1 MLLFTNIYSLQDQ
14 QVNMILALDTYYQND
29 KAKTVCIRF
38 ANWTDEQPAE
48 VVTEELD
55 GIEEYQPGSFY
66 KRELPCILS
75 ILKKTSLQTIDAI
88 IIDGYVLLD
97 DSGKHGLGGYL
108 YEALERKIPVIG
120 VAKTNFAH
128 NTLHKGEVYRGDSQR
143 PLYIT
148 TLGIPLETA
157 CNYIRSMHGAYRIPT
172 LLKTLDTLT
181 RQ

>member
-1 MLLFTNIYSLQDQ
+1 
-14 QVNMILALDTYYQND
+14 MILALDTYYQND

-38 ANWTDEQPAE
+38 HHWTDDQPAD
-48 VVTEELD
+48 VLTEELD
-55 GIEEYQPGSFY
+55 SVEEYQPGAFY

-75 ILKKTSLQTIDAI
+75 ILKKTDVQDTEAI
-88 IIDGYVLLD
+88 FIDGYVLLD
-97 DSGKHGLGGYL
+97 DTGKHGLGGYL
-108 YEALERKIPVIG
+108 YEALNRKIPVIG
-120 VAKTNFAH
+120 VAKTNFAN
-128 NTLHKGEVYRGDSQR
+128 NTLHKKEVYRGDSQR

-148 TLGIPLETA
+148 TLGITPDTA

>member
-1 MLLFTNIYSLQDQ
+1 
-14 QVNMILALDTYYQND
+14 MILALDTYYQND

-38 ANWTDEQPAE
+38 VNWTDEQPAE

-55 GIEEYQPGSFY
+55 GIEAYQPGSFY
-66 KRELPCILS
+66 KRELPCIVS
-75 ILKKTSLQTIDAI
+75 ILKKISLQTIDII

-120 VAKTNFAH
+120 VAKTNFAN
-128 NTLHKGEVYRGDSQR
+128 NTLHKGEVYRGDSKR

-148 TLGIPLETA
+148 TLGIPLDTA
-157 CNYIRSMHGAYRIPT
+157 RNYIRSMQGAYRIPT
-172 LLKTLDTLT
+172 LLKTLDALT

>member
-1 MLLFTNIYSLQDQ
+1 
-14 QVNMILALDTYYQND
+14 MILALDTYYQND

-38 ANWTDEQPAE
+38 HHWTDDQPAD
-48 VVTEELD
+48 VLTEELD
-55 GIEEYQPGSFY
+55 SVEEYQPGAFY

-75 ILKKTSLQTIDAI
+75 ILKKTDVQDTEAI

-97 DSGKHGLGGYL
+97 DTGKHGLGGYL
-108 YEALERKIPVIG
+108 YEALNRKIPVIG
-120 VAKTNFAH
+120 VAKTNFAN
-128 NTLHKGEVYRGDSQR
+128 NTLHKKEVYRGDSQR

-148 TLGIPLETA
+148 TLGIPPDTA

>member
-1 MLLFTNIYSLQDQ
+1 
-14 QVNMILALDTYYQND
+14 MILALDTYYQNN

-38 ANWTDEQPAE
+38 PNWTDEHPAN
-48 VVTEELD
+48 VLTEELD
-55 GIEEYQPGSFY
+55 RVEEYQPGAFY

-75 ILKKTSLQTIDAI
+75 ILKKTTLQNTEAI

-97 DSGKHGLGGYL
+97 DTGKHGLGGYL
-108 YEALERKIPVIG
+108 YEALDREIPVIG
-120 VAKTNFAH
+120 VAKTNFAN

-157 CNYIRSMHGAYRIPT
+157 CTYIRSMHGAYRIPT

>member
-1 MLLFTNIYSLQDQ
+1 
-14 QVNMILALDTYYQND
+14 MILALDTYYQND

-38 ANWTDEQPAE
+38 SDWTDENPAE
-48 VVTEELD
+48 VLTEELD
-55 GIEEYQPGSFY
+55 HIEEYQPGSFY

-75 ILKKTSLQTIDAI
+75 ILQKTNLQNINAI

-97 DSGKHGLGGYL
+97 DAGKHGLGGYL
-108 YEALERKIPVIG
+108 YDALERKIPVIG
-120 VAKTNFAH
+120 VAKTNFAN
-128 NTLHKGEVYRGDSQR
+128 NTIHKSEVYRGDSKR

-157 CNYIRSMHGAYRIPT
+157 CSYIRSMHGVYRMPT
-172 LLKTLDTLT
+172 LLKTLDILT